1 MNLSI
6 RKVLFSFFVMMA
18 VPGVSACQFQYSKA
32 KDIDG
37 AEGMAVRKGNGEMV
51 IFYANET
58 PPTPVIADQYARIGN
73 ALAAAERSSITSPT
87 GKATLARIAMSY
99 QNDLSR
105 FAVQVQKD
113 ANGLESQICRPD
125 INGRKTGLF
134 IFTNKLTRLGKVRFC
149 LPGDYQG
156 KVEEVDFKVDLSAEE
171 LQDFRYG
178 EMPLSSQKAFEAMQ
192 NTVKSI
198 LMAKN
203 IASSDFAY
211 VLISKSHGGG
221 DYVVAPKLSYRSDL
235 LDDNAL
241 AARYVEIAST
251 VSIREMRFVDLV
263 LPNGTRIGELIL
275 KGTRLE
281 DIDLSSVN
289 ASFGDLKVS
298 DLKVGDL
305 GLGDSAEAFLKDLKV
320 GDLKIGDLKVG
331 DLKVGDLKVGDLKSG
346 DLKVGDLKVGE
357 LKTGDLKV
365 GDLKV
370 GDLKT
375 GDLKTGDLKNDLA
388 SEARPLETPGITK
401 TAMVALLQE
410 FSVALPLVFFESC
423 DSDLGEGLTYDLL
436 NTAQRFNGS
445 TGVESVYFS
454 DRKGLQYETVNY
466 GTLPIGRFFSNSL
479 REALD
484 AKKPG

>member
-6 RKVLFSFFVMMA
+6 HRVLLSLFLMMA

-32 KDIDG
+32 KDIDR

-51 IFYANET
+51 IYYANET
-58 PPTPVIADQYARIGN
+58 PPTPVMAEQYARIEK
-73 ALAAAERSSITSPT
+73 ALSTAERSITSPT
-87 GKATLARIAMSY
+87 GKATLARITTSY

-113 ANGLESQICRPD
+113 SNGLESQICRPD

-192 NTVKSI
+192 NAVKTI

-251 VSIREMRFVDLV
+251 VSIGEMRFVDLV
-263 LPNGTRIGELIL
+263 LPNGTRMGELVL

-281 DIDLSSVN
+281 DIDLSAVN
-289 ASFGDLKVS
+289 AAFGDLKVF

-305 GLGDSAEAFLKDLKV
+305 GFGDSPASLLKDLKI
-320 GDLKIGDLKVG
+320 GDLKIGELKIGDLKVG
-331 DLKVGDLKVGDLKSG
+331 DLKVGDLKVGDLKVG
-346 DLKVGDLKVGE
+346 DLKVGD

-375 GDLKTGDLKNDLA
+375 GDLKNDLG

-423 DSDLGEGLTYDLL
+423 DSDLGEDLTYDLL
-436 NTAQRFNGS
+436 NAAQRFNGS

-484 AKKPG
+484 AKKPD

>member
-73 ALAAAERSSITSPT
+73 ALAAAERSITSPT
-87 GKATLARIAMSY
+87 GKATLARIATSY

-125 INGRKTGLF
+125 IKGRKTGLF
-134 IFTNKLTRLGKVRFC
+134 IFTNKLARAGKVRFC

-192 NTVKSI
+192 NAVKTI

-235 LDDNAL
+235 LNDVAL

-263 LPNGTRIGELIL
+263 LPDGTRIGDLIL
-275 KGTRLE
+275 NGTRLE
-281 DIDLSSVN
+281 DILLSSVN

-331 DLKVGDLKVGDLKSG
+331 DLKVGDLKVGDLK
-346 DLKVGDLKVGE
+346 VGDLKS
-357 LKTGDLKV
+357 GDLKV

-375 GDLKTGDLKNDLA
+375 GDLKVGDLKVGDLKTGDLKNDLA

>member
-1 MNLSI
+1 
-6 RKVLFSFFVMMA
+6 MA

-32 KDIDG
+32 KDIDR

-51 IFYANET
+51 IYYANET
-58 PPTPVIADQYARIGN
+58 PPTPVMAEQYARIEK
-73 ALAAAERSSITSPT
+73 ALSTAERSITSPT
-87 GKATLARIAMSY
+87 GKATLARITTSY

-113 ANGLESQICRPD
+113 SNGLESQICRPD

-192 NTVKSI
+192 NAVKTI

-251 VSIREMRFVDLV
+251 VSIGEMRFVDLV
-263 LPNGTRIGELIL
+263 LPNGTRMGELVL

-281 DIDLSSVN
+281 DIDLSAVN
-289 ASFGDLKVS
+289 AAFGDLKVF

-305 GLGDSAEAFLKDLKV
+305 GFGDSPASLLKDLKI
-320 GDLKIGDLKVG
+320 GDLKIGELKIGDLKVG
-331 DLKVGDLKVGDLKSG
+331 DLKVGDLKVGDLKVG
-346 DLKVGDLKVGE
+346 DLKVGD

-375 GDLKTGDLKNDLA
+375 GDLKNDLG

-423 DSDLGEGLTYDLL
+423 DSDLGEDLTYDLL
-436 NTAQRFNGS
+436 NAAQRFNGS

-484 AKKPG
+484 AKKPD

>member
-1 MNLSI
+1 MN
-6 RKVLFSFFVMMA
+6 FSFHRFVLSLVWIMA
-18 VPGVSACQFQYSKA
+18 IPGVSACQIQFSKG
-32 KDIDG
+32 KGLVG

-51 IFYANET
+51 IYYANET
-58 PPTPVIADQYARIGN
+58 PPTPVIANQYARIER
-73 ALAAAERSSITSPT
+73 ALSTAEQSITSPT
-87 GKATLARIAMSY
+87 GKATLGRIAMSY

-134 IFTNKLTRLGKVRFC
+134 IFTNKLARAGKVRFC

-156 KVEEVDFKVDLSAEE
+156 KVEEIDFKVDLSAEE

-178 EMPLSSQKAFEAMQ
+178 EMPLSSEKAFESMQ
-192 NTVKSI
+192 NAVKSI

-251 VSIREMRFVDLV
+251 VAIREMRFVDLV
-263 LPNGTRIGELIL
+263 LPDGTRVGDLILNGTRF
-275 KGTRLE
+275 E
-281 DIDLSSVN
+281 DIQLSSVN
-289 ASFGDLKVS
+289 VAFGDLKVS

-305 GLGDSAEAFLKDLKV
+305 GLGDSPASLLKDLKIGDLKI

-331 DLKVGDLKVGDLKSG
+331 DLKVGDLMVGA
-346 DLKVGDLKVGE
+346 LKVGDLKVGD

-370 GDLKT
+370 

-423 DSDLGEGLTYDLL
+423 DSDLGEDLTYDLL
-436 NTAQRFNGS
+436 NAAQRFNGS

-484 AKKPG
+484 AKKPD